1 MMEKLILL
9 IQRNKFLKKKKIED
23 VDKKI
28 LDNRKF
34 IETKVFNRLI
44 KINFNVRMTEIS
56 KKLRLNL
63 VDENREKM

>member
-9 IQRNKFLKKKKIED
+9 IQRNKFLKKKKIEY

-28 LDNRKF
+28 IDNRKF

>member
-1 MMEKLILL
+1 MEKLILL